1 MAETL
6 LLAGALEGA
15 LIGAAIGALVGLI
28 AGVVKM
34 VRERSGGAKT
44 QPRTK
49 KLRRSPED
57 AEEPGATRKPSRRPS
72 GGQPP
77 RQR

>member
-1 MAETL
+1 MVETL

-34 VRERSGGAKT
+34 IRERSGGAKT
-44 QPRTK
+44 QPRK
-49 KLRRSPED
+49 RKRRRSPDE
-57 AEEPGATRKPSRRPS
+57 AEEPGVTRKPSRRPS
-72 GGQPP
+72 GGKPSRHQ
-77 RQR
+77 